1 MIPLFKVHI
10 PKDLSKLHETL
21 ESGFVAE
28 GPKVKEFE
36 QKISAWVG
44 NEKVIAVNSGTSA
57 LHLSLVLAGVKSGDL
72 VISTPVTSP
81 ATNISIV
88 NLGAKI
94 LWADV
99 DENTSNISPLSIK
112 KLISKYGEKVKAV
125 IAVDWGG
132 YPCDYDEIKSVLP
145 DSARLIQDA
154 AHSLGSKYKGNLA
167 GSTIADFS
175 TFSFQAIK
183 HITTGDGGL
192 ITCKNEE
199 DFERGKRLRWFGIDR
214 NKPGRTWNDDLPEIG
229 YKFHMNDISASI
241 GIHQLDELDTTLKRR
256 RETAKKYEAGL
267 KSVKYQHSDKYNAE
281 SAYWLFTI
289 YAEQLEKFMQY
300 MEQNQIASY
309 PVHIRNDNYTGF
321 KKSAY
326 DSDKL
331 VGVEKIT
338 RSMCCIPVGEWLS
351 DEDVNYI
358 IEKVNLYKEHV

>member
-10 PKDLSKLHETL
+10 PKDLSKLYETL
-21 ESGFVAE
+21 NSGFVAE

-36 QKISAWVG
+36 QKISSWVG

-57 LHLSLVLAGVKSGDL
+57 LHLSLVLAGVKNGDL

-94 LWADV
+94 VWADV
-99 DENTSNISPLSIK
+99 DENTSNISPSSLK
-112 KLISKYGEKVKAV
+112 KLISKHGEKVKAV

-132 YPCDYDEIKSVLP
+132 YPCDYDQIKSFLP
-145 DSARLIQDA
+145 NNTKLIQDA
-154 AHSLGSKYKGNLA
+154 AHSLGSKYKGAYA
-167 GSTIADFS
+167 GSSIADFS

-192 ITCKNEE
+192 ITCRKEE
-199 DFERGKRLRWFGIDR
+199 DYERGKRLRWFGIDR

-229 YKFHMNDISASI
+229 YKFHMNDIAASI
-241 GIHQLDELDTTLKRR
+241 GIHQLDELGLTLIRR
-256 RETAKKYEAGL
+256 KEIAKKYEAEI
-267 KSVKYQHSDKYNAE
+267 KAVKYQHSHEYEAE

-289 YAEQLEKFMQY
+289 YADHLDKFMKY
-300 MEQNQIASY
+300 MEQSQIASY

-321 KKSAY
+321 KKAAY

-331 VGVEKIT
+331 EGVEKIT
-338 RSMCCIPVGEWLS
+338 NSMCCIPAGEWLS
-351 DEDVNYI
+351 DEDVEYI
-358 IEKVNLYKEHV
+358 IQKVNSYNS